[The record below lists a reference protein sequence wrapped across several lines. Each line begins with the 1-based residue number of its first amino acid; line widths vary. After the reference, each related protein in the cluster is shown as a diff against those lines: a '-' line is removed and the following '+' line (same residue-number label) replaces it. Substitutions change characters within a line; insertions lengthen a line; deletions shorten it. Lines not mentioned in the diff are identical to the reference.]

1 MEAINL
7 EWTPLGGASAYRLT
21 ITDSSTGERLVR
33 TDPLDAPRYA
43 LDPSLAEDREIEAK
57 LEFRPDNGPADA
69 WQEGGPS
76 AHVPVLDPLSD
87 ATILRWRG
95 VSPVHRLV
103 VADQTAART
112 VLNRPVLGSTYPYVP
127 SPAERGHDLVMRVHA
142 WRDGDWDE
150 GTAWRA
156 LPLRVLLGDRR
167 DPPPPLGSDTDPAVL
182 LAFTI
187 DTEGF
192 LARQRDPN
200 PATAVDELIF
210 GDYGN
215 FEQYGIGLHMD
226 LLEHFGFHG
235 TFFVD
240 VLSEYQYGREAL
252 HRTVDAIMSRGH
264 EVQLHVHDEH
274 LRNSDDPN
282 VRAMAGDL
290 SNMDSDAFRR
300 IFELG
305 VKTFERLTGNP
316 PIAYRAGGYR
326 ITDEHFPVLEEFGIR
341 VDSSVQAFFHA
352 RVSDW
357 MRSRTQPYWIGELL
371 EVPPTWTLVWDKR
384 TAPET
389 RAFAPN
395 RTAGDPV
402 SRMPASP
409 TGVPRV
415 AMYVSHSCE
424 LMRVNRDPTAEEVA
438 DYERILRAR
447 VRPEVADRVIQEVR
461 ANARLI
467 DGTLD
472 QELVFRVAGLL
483 RRIADRDDARCVT
496 LSELG
501 EIAGRFP
508 RERRLE
514 PVDPVPVIDRP
525 RGAAGVTGTRVYSRE
540 LLAHMS
546 SSAGTIPG
554 QFGDDPAGALVNAD
568 VSWEGAEVAVLGD
581 DLARLSGWLER
592 RGVARMEG
600 FEAPTPA
607 ASTGFDVVIWLSGF
621 EQCPPGELP
630 GRLEAAAAMIR
641 EGGALVMR
649 VRTLGVAPT
658 SGRNGEPPLAEL
670 LFPADAVGSAE
681 VTAWD
686 AATFSAWL
694 TAQGFRIAGERRVPR
709 NGLEL
714 NALDRFADK
723 LGALAGEELRTGAVD
738 YTLRQAK
745 DEAGVT
751 SQEGAADTDP
761 APADAQAAPADR
773 NADLV
778 ERFDAVGPGDALLV
792 VSSDNTVDAEQIEA
806 KDATITT
813 VSPEEL
819 GAGRLEEQSA
829 DMIVCSAALAKVELE
844 RLESACTALYR
855 ALRPGGEL
863 LLAVGPEDAGVASPT
878 TVLVGLLRA
887 GFEILVAESSRGG
900 LDCRLVRPLELADLA
915 AFAGVKRSSA

>member
-7 EWTPLGGASAYRLT
+7 EWTPVGGASAYRLT

-33 TDPLDAPRYA
+33 TDPLDVPRYA

-57 LEFRPDNGPADA
+57 LEFRPENAPDDA
-69 WQEGGPS
+69 WQDAGPS
-76 AHVPVLDPLSD
+76 AHVPVLDPRGD
-87 ATILRWRG
+87 ATILRWEG

-103 VADQTAART
+103 IADQTAART
-112 VLNRPVLGSTYPYVP
+112 VFNRPVLGSTYPYVP
-127 SPAERGHDLVMRVHA
+127 GPAERGHDLVMRVHA

-167 DPPPPLGSDTDPAVL
+167 DPPPPLGSSTDPAVL

-215 FEQYGIGLHMD
+215 FEHYGIGLHMD
-226 LLEHFGFHG
+226 LLEHFGFRG

-252 HRTVDAIMSRGH
+252 QRTVDAITSRGH

-274 LRNSDDPN
+274 LRNSDDPS
-282 VRAMAGDL
+282 VRALAGDL
-290 SNMDSDAFRR
+290 ANMDRDAFRR

-316 PIAYRAGGYR
+316 PLAYRAGGYR

-341 VDSSVQAFFHA
+341 IDSSVQPFFHA
-352 RVSDW
+352 RISDW
-357 MRSRTQPYWIGELL
+357 MRTRTQPYWIGGLL
-371 EVPPTWTLVWDKR
+371 EVPPTWTLVWDQR

-402 SRMPASP
+402 SRMPAPS
-409 TGVPRV
+409 TGVPRI
-415 AMYVSHSCE
+415 ANYVSHSCE
-424 LMRVNRDPTAEEVA
+424 LMRVERDPTAEEVR
-438 DYERILRAR
+438 DYERVLRAR
-447 VRPEVADRVIQEVR
+447 VRPEVANRVIHEVQ
-461 ANARLI
+461 ANPRLI

-472 QELVFRVAGLL
+472 EELVFRVAGLL

-501 EIAGRFP
+501 EIADRFP

-540 LLAHMS
+540 LLAHLS
-546 SSAGTIPG
+546 SSAGTMPG
-554 QFGDDPAGALVNAD
+554 QFGDDPVSALTHAD
-568 VSWEGAEVAVLGD
+568 VSWEGSDVAVLGD
-581 DLARLSGWLER
+581 DLAGLSGWLER
-592 RGVARMEG
+592 RGVAQVER
-600 FEAPTPA
+600 FELPTLG
-607 ASTGFDVVIWLSGF
+607 ASATFDLVIWLSGF
-621 EQCPPGELP
+621 EQSPPGELR

-641 EGGALVMR
+641 EGGALVLR
-649 VRTLGVAPT
+649 VRTLGVAPA

-670 LFPADAVGSAE
+670 LFPADAVGSE
-681 VTAWD
+681 EITAWD

-694 TAQGFRIAGERRVPR
+694 TAQGFRVAGERRVPR

-714 NALDRFADK
+714 TALDRFTDK
-723 LGALAGEELRTGAVD
+723 LGALPGEELRTGAVD
-738 YTLRQAK
+738 YTLRRAE
-745 DEAGVT
+745 DEAELT
-751 SQEGAADTDP
+751 SQGPATDTVPPPP
-761 APADAQAAPADR
+761 AGPVAPADR
-773 NADLV
+773 TADLV
-778 ERFDAVGPGDALLV
+778 ERFDAIAPGAAV
-792 VSSDNTVDAEQIEA
+792 VVISSVSTAGAGQIEV
-806 KDATITT
+806 KDVTITT
-813 VSPEEL
+813 TSPEEL
-819 GAGRLEEQSA
+819 AAGRLEEQSA
-829 DMIVCSAALAKVELE
+829 DVIVCSAALAQIELE
-844 RLESACTALYR
+844 RLESACAALYR

-863 LLAVGPEDAGVASPT
+863 LLGIAPDGEGLASPT
-878 TVLVGLLRA
+878 TILVGLQRA
-887 GFEILVAESSRGG
+887 GLEVLDGQSSKGG
-900 LDCRLVRPLELADLA
+900 LDCRLLRPLELADLA
-915 AFAGVKRSSA
+915 AFAGVESASA